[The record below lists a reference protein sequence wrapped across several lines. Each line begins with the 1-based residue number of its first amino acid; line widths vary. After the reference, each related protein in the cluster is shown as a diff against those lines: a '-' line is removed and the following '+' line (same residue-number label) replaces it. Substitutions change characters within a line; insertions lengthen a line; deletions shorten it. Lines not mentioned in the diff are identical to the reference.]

1 MAVFI
6 DISQYGKHN
15 HLRIGTIIYQ
25 MKNIKGSK
33 AILYYYLFVAA
44 LWIYFAVTGKANTN
58 GNITLGGA
66 LYQFALGLIPL
77 SGGIH
82 GLIKAKQWGGI
93 KSYVGRAVLF
103 ISIGAICW
111 GIGQMFWSLYYNI
124 INKVNVPYP
133 SLSDVGYSLSFPFL
147 AVGLVNLSKATG
159 ARLSLRHGVGK
170 IAALLITLVAGVA
183 AYFLLIVVARHGVDL
198 SEGRL
203 KLFFDLA
210 YPIGDLL
217 IFSLSLLIYGLS
229 FKYLGGRYKWPTL
242 SILFG
247 LIVLFIGDFTFS
259 YTTTVGSYYNGH
271 WVDLV
276 LPTAWM
282 FIVFG
287 VSGFDTKQLTG
298 GKDE

>member
-1 MAVFI
+1 
-6 DISQYGKHN
+6 
-15 HLRIGTIIYQ
+15 
-25 MKNIKGSK
+25 MKQIKGTK
-33 AILYYYLFVAA
+33 TILYYYLFVAA
-44 LWIYFAVTGKANTN
+44 LWTYFAISGKANSH

-77 SGGIH
+77 LGGIN
-82 GLIKAKQWGGI
+82 GVVKAKLWGGA
-93 KSYVGRAVLF
+93 KSSVGRSLLF

-124 INKVNVPYP
+124 IHKVNIPYP
-133 SLSDVGYSLSFPFL
+133 SFADVGYSLSYPFL
-147 AVGLVNLSKATG
+147 TLGLINLSKATG
-159 ARLSLRHGVGK
+159 AQFKLKHRVGK
-170 IAALLITLVAGVA
+170 IAALVITVLACA
-183 AYFLLIVVARHGVDL
+183 LAYYLQIVVARHGL
-198 SEGRL
+198 NFKESGL

-217 IFSLSLLIYGLS
+217 IFLLSVLIYALSLN
-229 FKYLGGRYKWPTL
+229 YLGGKLKLPTL

-247 LIVLFIGDFTFS
+247 LLVLFVGDFTFT

-287 VSGFDTKQLTG
+287 VSGFDTKQLAG
-298 GKDE
+298 DK